1 MLHMIAR
8 TSSLPPCPDHCP
20 SHVLP
25 SGRFFSTLPGAQLR
39 LSTSAAVGSDDS
51 SGDASAGRDSAAAA
65 AAAAEAANSISRC
78 ADISQGVG
86 SMDLKAAGENLDVS
100 EKEDDIDG
108 EVGDDV
114 ELFRT

>member
-1 MLHMIAR
+1 MIAH

-25 SGRFFSTLPGAQLR
+25 SGRFLRTLPGAQLEA
-39 LSTSAAVGSDDS
+39 STSTAVGSDDAL
-51 SGDASAGRDSAAAA
+51 GDASAGRDSAAAAAAA

-86 SMDLKAAGENLDVS
+86 SIDLNAAGEKLEVC
-100 EKEDDIDG
+100 EKEDDIDVDAG
-108 EVGDDV
+108 E
-114 ELFRT
+114 EAERFCT